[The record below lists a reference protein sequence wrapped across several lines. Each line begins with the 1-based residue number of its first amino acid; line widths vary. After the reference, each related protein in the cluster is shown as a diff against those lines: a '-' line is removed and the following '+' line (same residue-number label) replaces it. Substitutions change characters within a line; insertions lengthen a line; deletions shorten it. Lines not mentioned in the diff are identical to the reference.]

1 MAWRTG
7 TGMGRGTGCPPTG
20 TRYDGLS
27 RSVCSSRLAAKLRV
41 AISRQ
46 YLMSRDTERCPKAT
60 SGPCILR
67 GLPLSRCAPATLAQD
82 LLTKISQALIV
93 DHALRP

>member
-7 TGMGRGTGCPPTG
+7 TGMGRGMGGPPTG

-27 RSVCSSRLAAKLRV
+27 RSVCSSRLAVKLRV

-46 YLMSRDTERCPKAT
+46 YLMSRDKDET
-60 SGPCILR
+60 PCARTLEGVLQKLR
-67 GLPLSRCAPATLAQD
+67 IQ
-82 LLTKISQALIV
+82 
-93 DHALRP
+93 